1 MTGELIHA
9 SCVAIEGRAV
19 LIAGASGRGKS
30 DLAIRLIDRGAVLVS
45 DDYTLIA
52 QAEGQAMATAP
63 ETIAGKLELRGVG
76 IVSLE
81 VLSDVPVC
89 LYVDLDRDPERLPEP
104 QRRTLAGVEI
114 PAIALAG
121 LEASAPLKVEAALRL
136 HGLPGS

>member
-1 MTGELIHA
+1 MTGELVHA

-19 LIAGASGRGKS
+19 LIGGASGRGKS
-30 DLAIRLIDRGAVLVS
+30 DLAMRLVDRGAALVS
-45 DDYTLIA
+45 DDYTLVA
-52 QAEGQAMATAP
+52 DEDGRAMAAAP

-76 IVSLE
+76 IVSIE
-81 VLSDVPVC
+81 FASDVPVC

-104 QRRTLAGVEI
+104 QRRTVAGVEL

-136 HGLPGS
+136 HGLP